1 VPSAD
6 TVARRGYRVR
16 MTSPTEPAT
25 TAPQTA
31 PAEVRASTRHP
42 LTPAPR
48 RPRSVGIL
56 VGGIVGFLVVGVA
69 ILLVI
74 AYLGIVLGPP
84 AFFVAGLMALVPLA
98 IVLLGAHWIDRW
110 EPEPIGIRIFAFLWG
125 AGSSI
130 VIALVVDSAVQI
142 FVKAHGG
149 ANGATDLFQAVVQA
163 PMVEEGAKG
172 LGVLLIFLVANKYFD
187 GPVDGIVYAVTV
199 AAGFAFSE
207 NIQYFGLELAD
218 PHATSG
224 EVVQL
229 FILRGLLSPFA
240 HAMFTSLTGFF
251 IGLAALR
258 GGRWLGVLF
267 AIIGW
272 VPAALLHAFWNGSL
286 SFVSDFF
293 GYYVVVQVPLFVIAV
308 VMVVL
313 LRRREIRLT
322 QLRLGDYVAAGWFH
336 AGEIVSLATPGG
348 RRQALTWAA
357 QHRLRPVMKRY
368 IRDATRLALTRNR
381 IVIGR
386 NRAAAQLDEAALL
399 TRLSAERGRI
409 GAAAAGDRAA
419 RAAG

>member
-1 VPSAD
+1 MTGSPHLAD
-6 TVARRGYRVR
+6 
-16 MTSPTEPAT
+16 PAPGAA
-25 TAPQTA
+25 APQSA
-31 PAEVRASTRHP
+31 PAEVRATSREP

-48 RPRSVGIL
+48 APRSVGIL
-56 VGGIVGFLVVGVA
+56 VGGILGFLVVGVA

-74 AYLGIVLGPP
+74 AYLGIVLGPS
-84 AFFVAGLMALVPLA
+84 AFLVAGLLALVPLA

-130 VIALVVDSAVQI
+130 VIALLVDTGVQI

-149 ANGATDLFQAVVQA
+149 ANDVTDLLQAVVQA

-172 LGVLLIFLVANKYFD
+172 LGVLLIFLVANKHFD
-187 GPVDGIVYAVTV
+187 GPVDGIVYAVMV
-199 AAGFAFSE
+199 AGGFAFSE
-207 NIQYFGLELAD
+207 NIQYFGLEIAD
-218 PHATSG
+218 PHATG
-224 EVVQL
+224 ADVVQL

-251 IGLAALR
+251 IGVAALR
-258 GGRWLGVLF
+258 GGRGLGVLL
-267 AIIGW
+267 AIVGW

-286 SFVSDFF
+286 SFVPDFF
-293 GYYVVVQVPLFVIAV
+293 GYYVVVQVPLFVLAI

-322 QLRLGDYVAAGWFH
+322 RLRLGDYVAAGWFH

-348 RRQALTWAA
+348 RRQALGWAA
-357 QHRLRPVMKRY
+357 RQRLRPVMKRY

-399 TRLSAERGRI
+399 TRIALERQQI
-409 GAAAAGDRAA
+409 GAAIRGSGAPTG
-419 RAAG
+419 